1 MYYATLNV
9 HLIMGCST
17 LKVLSNLMP
26 SVIQIGLVA
35 LMINALLPHFQI
47 SLKIVL
53 FLRVLRNK
61 LLFPSLVL
69 KLSIVP

>member
-1 MYYATLNV
+1 MYYATLKV

-26 SVIQIGLVA
+26 FVIQIGLIA
-35 LMINALLPHFQI
+35 LMINALLLHFQI

-53 FLRVLRNK
+53 FLGVLRNK

-69 KLSIVP
+69 KLSIIP